1 MTTALFLGRF
11 QPPHVGH
18 LITIRH
24 LGARY
29 DHVIVGVTES
39 EPSVMPVPRVL
50 ELMRLLLPD
59 DSFSFIHVRGSVE
72 EGTAVVDCD
81 FDVCCSGNPPVLD
94 RMAERGYRT
103 EFVQRS
109 SDAIYSGT
117 RERADYIENAIAH
130 ASEVTSLKLY
140 EFKITETKLLRP
152 IEKINPRHYTEIE
165 RDILACGVMNKP
177 LIVDRSSMAVL
188 DGSHRY
194 ALLVKHGFRL
204 APVILCDYDDES
216 VFVGN
221 HLGHRFEHDDRRW
234 ISKRH
239 VRATAITGKLY
250 EPRTT
255 RHFFPFRKIDIPTQ
269 LDRLAP
275 AGITSIDHLIAQVTP
290 EKELASNEGYINEL
304 DQELRILEDYRRE
317 QSEVLNWLK
326 RQNELIRE
334 STSKTDDSATNGI
347 NK

>member
-1 MTTALFLGRF
+1 MTKALFLGRF

-18 LITIRH
+18 LLTIRG
-24 LGARY
+24 LAARF

-39 EPSVMPVPRVL
+39 QPSVMPVPSVIG
-50 ELMRLLLPD
+50 LMRQLLPED
-59 DSFSFIHVRGSVE
+59 AFSFIHVMGSVE
-72 EGTAVVDCD
+72 EGSAVIDCN
-81 FDVCCSGNPPVLD
+81 FDICCSGNPAVLD

-103 EFVQRS
+103 EFIQRS

-117 RERADYIENAIAH
+117 RERADYIENAIIH
-130 ASEVTSLKLY
+130 ASEVTSRKLY
-140 EFKITETKLLRP
+140 EFKITETNMLRP
-152 IEKINPRHYTEIE
+152 IEKINPRHYAEIE

-234 ISKRH
+234 ISKQH
-239 VRATAITGKLY
+239 VRATAISGKLY

-255 RHFFPFRKIDIPTQ
+255 RHFFPFRKIDVPTQ
-269 LDRLAP
+269 LDQLAKN
-275 AGITSIDHLIAQVTP
+275 GINSIDHLIARVAP
-290 EKELASNEGYINEL
+290 EQELTSNEGYIKEL
-304 DQELRILEDYRRE
+304 DQELLILEAYMRE
-317 QSEVLNWLK
+317 QREVLDWLRK
-326 RQNELIRE
+326 QNELIR
-334 STSKTDDSATNGI
+334 K
-347 NK
+347 